1 MSKLRGFFSNRKKT
15 AATGAVMLGLLGT
28 SVGGGITILAPPSG
42 AVDPGT
48 ANIWVDADGGTCAD
62 NASLVA
68 YDTAVACATLDAAN
82 DVADNGDIVMVKGG
96 TRAPET
102 LSGSNGRTG
111 LATFTEPAGEDVTLG
126 PWVHLGTT
134 QTFVI
139 GSSYTLGLQAGEST
153 DGFPQD
159 IAGDCPG
166 VGVACYVVRLGGG
179 SGAYFECTG
188 KTSSSFTGCKS
199 ITNGGMAPF
208 KFYDG
213 ADMHTRND
221 VTVSGDWIK
230 IDGLDE
236 IGSIYVSGDNNT
248 VSNNTLIHLFDIEGD
263 NTTMTGN
270 LIGFVT
276 TGAANQVGTSSPG
289 PSNVVFNDNTITDFF
304 TYDCGGTGAGACH
317 VAGIHIQDLNGT
329 MELQRNVFKRI
340 AVFTVEFQAA
350 AGCCIVGPVVVRNN
364 FFDCRWG
371 QAVEGG
377 GSPET
382 RTCSGTSVALDGD
395 NTQYT
400 FEYNSGHGNSTSMG
414 LDGTFASTVIR
425 GNLGFQLQSNGNNC
439 SASGVTCR
447 SNLWTN
453 ATFCPG
459 TNDTGSECGID
470 PSAGYVDEDGMD
482 LRLVDGA
489 YAEANAD
496 PSSCPADDI
505 DSNSR
510 PLPGATTCD
519 AGGHERN

>member
-1 MSKLRGFFSNRKKT
+1 MSKLRGFFSNRKKA
-15 AATGAVMLGLLGT
+15 AATGAVVFGLLGT
-28 SVGGGITILAPPSG
+28 SVGGGITILAP
-42 AVDPGT
+42 AADPGDGT
-48 ANIWVDADGGTCAD
+48 ANIWVDTTGGTCTD
-62 NASLVA
+62 SASLVEYNDA
-68 YDTAVACATLDAAN
+68 AACATLDAAN
-82 DVADNGDIVMVKGG
+82 DIADNGDIVMVKGG
-96 TRAPET
+96 VRAPES
-102 LSGSNGRTG
+102 LSGSNGRTAV
-111 LATFTEPAGEDVTLG
+111 ATFTEAVGEDVTLG

-139 GSSYTLGLQAGEST
+139 GSSYTLDLQAGEST

-179 SGAYFECTG
+179 SGSYFECTG
-188 KTSSSFTGCKS
+188 KTSSSFTGCKA
-199 ITNGGMAPF
+199 ITQGVTPF

-221 VTVSGDWIK
+221 VQISGDWIK
-230 IDGLDE
+230 VDGLDE
-236 IGSIYVSGDNNT
+236 IGSIYVGGDNNT
-248 VSNNTLIHLFDIEGD
+248 VSNNALIHLFDIEGD
-263 NTTMTGN
+263 NTTLTGN
-270 LIGFVT
+270 TVGFVS

-289 PSNVVFNDNTITDFF
+289 PSNVVITGNTFTDFF
-304 TYDCGGTGAGACH
+304 TYDCGGTGGGACH

-329 MELQRNVFKRI
+329 MTLERNVFKRI

-377 GSPET
+377 GTPET
-382 RTCSGTSVALDGD
+382 RTCSGNTVVLDGD

-400 FEYNSGHGNSTSMG
+400 FEYNSAHGGGSSMS
-414 LDGTFASTVIR
+414 LDGTFVSTVLR
-425 GNLGFQLQSNGNNC
+425 GNLGFAMQSNGNNC
-439 SASGVTCR
+439 SASGVTCFY
-447 SNLWTN
+447 NLWTN

-459 TNDTGSECGID
+459 ANDTGSECGID
-470 PSAGYVDEDGMD
+470 PSAGYTDEDGMN

-496 PSSCPADDI
+496 PSSCAAVDI
-505 DSNSR
+505 DSEAR
-510 PLPGATTCD
+510 PIPGATTCD
-519 AGGHERN
+519 AGADERN